1 VQVDLERVK
10 YLVREATRL
19 QPGRPALRMGLRA
32 ALAVTAP
39 MVVASQLGALVTT
52 WATLGGFGVV
62 LVDKGGAYRT
72 RAFAMTSAAIGGAIA
87 VLVGSVAGA
96 SHAAALAVIAL
107 GTATCA
113 MAATWSGPAV
123 AVGNTIAVQL
133 IVSTTLPHDPGRP
146 WLPALGFLA
155 GAAWSVVLALVL
167 WPVRV
172 YRPARMAATRCIR
185 EVARHAAEIA
195 ARNDAGA
202 AAWRDAITRRHR
214 AMRETLEAARAVLAA
229 TRRGRRGEIGRGER
243 LLVIVEAIDQIFG
256 VLIAVEEVVDN
267 LSAEAR
273 AAIGAELRA
282 GLTAASARLDDVA
295 DRVVVEDALPPLP
308 PIGEAGSRE
317 VGTPAASPSERE
329 GSSVGAIAWSA
340 AEARARAGAL
350 SPLARAEVDHAV
362 SLVIRI
368 YEDVAAVTAVAESL
382 ADEREPAPLTSST
395 ADPAARR
402 AERSAERTGAGSAQ
416 KSADESVEVS
426 VRRSVGTWS
435 MAWLDALRGSFD
447 PDSAVLR
454 HAVRVAVVALLSVVV
469 TRALDLQRGYWAT
482 LTAVLL
488 LQPYLPATITR
499 GVQRVAGTIAGGV
512 LATAIAALIHDPLGI
527 AVAAIALAAISAAV
541 LQLNYGLY
549 ALFLTPTFVL
559 LAEVHARDTHLVE
572 LRIAN
577 TLLGAGL
584 AVAGALL
591 LWPSREV
598 TRTGDRLADAVEAA
612 AGYVHEVFAAV
623 ATHAPARSA
632 AVIEARRVA
641 GRVLNNAD
649 LSLDRLVAEHPPAT
663 VLEPRMTPAT
673 MTRRLAAT
681 LSAFGT
687 ARHVSDPRESI
698 AILTA
703 IGTDAE
709 TYLRSAAGALRTTTP
724 APTYHRHDAIAA
736 ALPALLAA
744 RVSRIDLQ
752 LSIIADAA
760 ARSVANTG
768 TLPDE
773 NASGT

>member
-10 YLVREATRL
+10 YLVRDATRL

-39 MVVASQLGALVTT
+39 MLVASQLGALVTT

-72 RAFAMTSAAIGGAIA
+72 RATAMVSAALGGAIA
-87 VLVGSVAGA
+87 VLVGSVAGG
-96 SHAAALAVIAL
+96 SPAALAVIAL

-113 MAATWSGPAV
+113 MAATWTGPAV

-133 IVSTTLPHDPGRP
+133 IVSTTLPHDPARP

-155 GAAWSVVLALVL
+155 GAAWSVVLALLL

-172 YRPARMAATRCIR
+172 YRPARMAAMRCIR

-195 ARNDAGA
+195 ARDDAGA
-202 AAWRDAITRRHR
+202 AAWRAAITRRHR

-243 LLVIVEAIDQIFG
+243 LLVIVESIDQLFG
-256 VLIAVEEVVDN
+256 VLIGVEEVVDN

-273 AAIGAELRA
+273 AAIAADLRA
-282 GLTAASARLDDVA
+282 GLTAAVGRLDDVA
-295 DRVVVEDALPPLP
+295 DRVVVEDALPALP
-308 PIGEAGSRE
+308 P
-317 VGTPAASPSERE
+317 
-329 GSSVGAIAWSA
+329 IAWSA
-340 AEARARAGAL
+340 AEVRSRAAAL
-350 SPLARAEVDHAV
+350 SPLARAEVEHAV
-362 SLVIRI
+362 SLVTRI
-368 YEDVAAVTAVAESL
+368 HEDVAAVAAVAESL
-382 ADEREPAPLTSST
+382 ADEREPAPITPPT
-395 ADPAARR
+395 ADPAAR
-402 AERSAERTGAGSAQ
+402 GADGSAQ
-416 KSADESVEVS
+416 RSAQSSVEDS
-426 VRRSVGTWS
+426 AQGSAGAWARA
-435 MAWLDALRGSFD
+435 AWLDALRGSLD
-447 PDSAVLR
+447 LDSAVLR
-454 HAVRVAVVALLSVVV
+454 HAVRVAIVALLSVIV
-469 TRALDLQRGYWAT
+469 TRTLDLQRGYWAT

-512 LATAIAALIHDPLGI
+512 LATAIAALVHDPLGI

-541 LQLNYGLY
+541 LQLNYALY

-591 LWPSREV
+591 LWPSREA

-612 AGYVHEVFAAV
+612 AGYVHEIFAAV

-632 AVIEARRVA
+632 AVIAARRRA
-641 GRVLNNAD
+641 GRALNNAD
-649 LSLDRLVAEHPPAT
+649 LSLDRLVAERPPA
-663 VLEPRMTPAT
+663 VVVEPRMTLAT

-687 ARHVSDPRESI
+687 ARHVSDPSESI
-698 AILTA
+698 ATLTA
-703 IGTDAE
+703 IGGDAE
-709 TYLRSAAGALRTTTP
+709 TYLRGAATALRT
-724 APTYHRHDAIAA
+724 
-736 ALPALLAA
+736 
-744 RVSRIDLQ
+744 
-752 LSIIADAA
+752 
-760 ARSVANTG
+760 G
-768 TLPDE
+768 T
-773 NASGT
+773 